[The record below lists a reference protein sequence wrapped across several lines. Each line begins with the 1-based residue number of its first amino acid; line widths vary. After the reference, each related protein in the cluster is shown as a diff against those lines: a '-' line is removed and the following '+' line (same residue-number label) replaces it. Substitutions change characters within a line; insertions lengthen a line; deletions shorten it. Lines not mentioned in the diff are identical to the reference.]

1 MKQLP
6 LCLWFSTVNGF
17 IMASL
22 RDLGLSEYEAR
33 AYRAL
38 LNTGPTTAKEL
49 SRASDVPMGRIYDVL
64 NSIEQYN
71 LVRSQTASRPKK
83 YVAVEPSTALDRLLD
98 DKKRELEEKAEQYEN
113 IVDELSDELDAAEPV
128 EEQFWTASVGEAE
141 TTDLLLERLTA
152 ADERIIMV
160 ASTPSPQFDVT
171 EVGDQIVEELEEAI
185 ERGVDVDVLLT
196 REMVA
201 SLSEEVGRRYRD
213 RLSGEESFQVR
224 TSEDVTGTFNLI
236 DDMEVVIQ
244 VPNPLGSRETFA
256 MIDLKDPEFAGEV
269 FAEFEPTW
277 REAEPLSF

>member
-1 MKQLP
+1 
-6 LCLWFSTVNGF
+6 
-17 IMASL
+17 MASL

-113 IVDELSDELDAAEPV
+113 IVDELSEELDAAEPV

-160 ASTPSPQFDVT
+160 ASTASPQFDVS
-171 EVGDQIVEELEEAI
+171 EVGDRIVEELEEAI

-213 RLSGEESFQVR
+213 RLSGEDSFQVR
-224 TSEDVTGTFNLI
+224 TSEEVTGTFNLI

-269 FAEFEPTW
+269 YAEFEPTW
-277 REAEPLSF
+277 AEAEPLSF